1 MTMLEIY
8 KTRKDALTERMANAK
23 SLYETTSVISEI
35 LDTMK
40 YQYLAQPD
48 CTKYT
53 EKLEEMIEYAKT
65 MLPVIETVSKSK
77 LWEKADGPEP
87 KKKSLWPGF
96 LSLLLGLVGIV
107 GPIEYYMF
115 RNSIKMDS
123 ATVYLGIIA
132 AGAALVFLSGFLLF
146 FRRKP
151 KTKAVVEI
159 DVDERELADRLEDI
173 MKFID
178 VAIEAEDKRI
188 ETQKSMLDTAINDD
202 EIKLF
207 TYLMEAKYSGQ
218 PEYALEQL
226 DEVEHYLLKQDI
238 LVITYSKGNE
248 KYFDFLNGEETKTVR
263 PALVRGGEV
272 LSKGLAQIRPG
283 E

>member
-8 KTRKDALTERMANAK
+8 KTRKEALTERMANAK

-40 YQYLAQPD
+40 YQFLAQPD
-48 CTKYT
+48 YSKYT
-53 EKLEEMIEYAKT
+53 EKLDELIEYAKT

-96 LSLLLGLVGIV
+96 LSLLLGIAGII

-132 AGAALVFLSGFLLF
+132 AGTALVFLSGFLLF
-146 FRRKP
+146 FRKKP
-151 KTKAVVEI
+151 KNKAVVEI

-178 VAIEAEDKRI
+178 ASLEKEEKRI
-188 ETQKSMLDTAINDD
+188 QIVKSA
-202 EIKLF
+202 
-207 TYLMEAKYSGQ
+207 AGSQ
-218 PEYALEQL
+218 
-226 DEVEHYLLKQDI
+226 
-238 LVITYSKGNE
+238 
-248 KYFDFLNGEETKTVR
+248 
-263 PALVRGGEV
+263 
-272 LSKGLAQIRPG
+272 
-283 E
+283 